1 MASKFNYCLTKK
13 AKFDLD
19 EIVSYF
25 AIDLVNHQSA
35 SDFISNILNNI
46 YQIRIFPESGFLV
59 QNEFLQVDNIR
70 KILVDSYIMYYK
82 VNMEEKKIY
91 ILRIVYG
98 KRNMDEILKNLN
110 V

>member
-13 AKFDLD
+13 AEFDLD

-25 AIDLVNHQSA
+25 AIDLANQQSA
-35 SDFISNILNNI
+35 SDFISNTLNNI
-46 YQIRIFPESGFLV
+46 DQIRIFLESGSLV

-70 KILVDSYIMYYK
+70 KKLVDNYIMYYI

-98 KRNMDEILKNLN
+98 KRNMDEIPKKLN
-110 V
+110 F